1 MADIILRGGTL
12 VDGSGDGPFLADV
25 AITGGR
31 IEAVGRIPRADA
43 ELALD
48 VGGLIVAPGFID
60 SHSHADAALLD
71 EPMAVPKVAQ
81 GVTTEVVGNCGF
93 GPFPVLDPAALDSVL
108 GVGAEGAP
116 WVFRSVR
123 EYRTALRDRGT
134 AVNIAALL
142 PHGPLRKSVVGVG
155 DRPSDEQ
162 ELRHTCRLAHDALKQ
177 GAVGISFG
185 LLYAPGCFTPKE
197 EIVAL
202 GRVAA
207 AFSRPIVFHVR
218 NECDRFEE
226 SVVEAIEIGAESGAA
241 VHISHLKVADPANWG
256 RVGVSLAHIE
266 EANQRG
272 RQVTCDSYP
281 YTAGSSPFTTLLP
294 PWALDGGIAQTI
306 SRLRDPAAR
315 SRISAALSG
324 EEHLAGWDNLSSHI
338 GWERCVVG
346 SAPGLESWEGR
357 TIADIAAASPRH
369 PHDVFFELLLTT
381 NCTAIGIWH
390 QMCEEDVQA
399 VIRHSAQMVGSDGLH
414 TPGKPSERPAGK
426 PHPRL
431 WGTFPRLL
439 GHYARD
445 LGLLTLEQAV
455 HKMTARAAATF
466 GLRDRGL
473 LRPGCHADICVF
485 DPGGIADRATYDNPT
500 QPPEGIAHVIC
511 SGVPTMLDGRR
522 TEQRPG
528 AWLG

>member
-1 MADIILRGGTL
+1 MTDIILRGGTV
-12 VDGSGDGPFLADV
+12 VDGSGGGPFLADV

-31 IEAVGRIPRADA
+31 IEAVGRIPEADA
-43 ELALD
+43 ELTLD

-60 SHSHADAALLD
+60 SHSHADVALLD
-71 EPMAVPKVAQ
+71 DPMALPKVAQ

-93 GPFPVLDPAALDSVL
+93 GPFPVLGPAALDSVL
-108 GVGAEGAP
+108 GAEGAP
-116 WVFRSVR
+116 WVFQSVR
-123 EYRTALRDRGT
+123 EYRKALDDRGS
-134 AVNIAALL
+134 AVNVAALL
-142 PHGPLRKSVVGVG
+142 PHGPLRTSVVGAG
-155 DRPSDEQ
+155 DRPANEWA
-162 ELRHTCRLAHDALKQ
+162 LRHICRLTHDALKQ

-185 LLYAPGCFTPKE
+185 LLYAPGCFTPKQ

-207 AFSRPIVFHVR
+207 ALSRPIAFHVR

-281 YTAGSSPFTTLLP
+281 YTAGSSPVTTLLP
-294 PWALDGGIAQTI
+294 PWALEGGIAQTM

-324 EEHLAGWDNLSSHI
+324 EEHLPGWDNLSSHI
-338 GWERCVVG
+338 GWDRCAVG

-357 TIADIAAASPRH
+357 TISDIAAASSRH

-381 NCTAIGIWH
+381 NCAAIGIWH

-399 VIRHSAQMVGSDGLH
+399 VMRHPAQMVGSDGLH
-414 TPGKPSERPAGK
+414 TPGK

-473 LRPGCHADICVF
+473 LRPGYHADICVF

-500 QPPEGIAHVIC
+500 QPPEGIVHVIC
-511 SGVPTMLDGRR
+511 SGIPTMLNGQR
-522 TEQRPG
+522 TEHRPG
-528 AWLG
+528 DWLG